1 MAAGEEGAYRLFLN
15 IYMITLRRLNCITIY
30 IRNTILMPTFAYWS
44 NVIEMRNYF
53 VLGWQHYFIILILST
68 AVKEEPIENL
78 D

>member
-1 MAAGEEGAYRLFLN
+1 
-15 IYMITLRRLNCITIY
+15 MITLRRLNCITIY